1 MARTRK
7 AQGTVRKLGI
17 EGGVWA
23 LVTDE
28 GETIELIE
36 APDALKKNGA
46 RAEVELESEGAEVT
60 IGMTGA
66 AGRVRSH
73 RIL

>member
-1 MARTRK
+1 MGATRRVT
-7 AQGTVRKLGI
+7 GTIRKLGI

-23 LVTDE
+23 LVTDG
-28 GETIELIE
+28 GETIALIA
-36 APDALKKNGA
+36 APDALRENGR
-46 RAEVELESEGAEVT
+46 RAEVELDREGAEVT

-73 RIL
+73 KLL

>member
-1 MARTRK
+1 MGATRRVM
-7 AQGTVRKLGI
+7 GTIRKLGI

-28 GETIELIE
+28 GDTIELIE
-36 APDALKKNGA
+36 APAELCQNGR
-46 RAEVELESEGAEVT
+46 RAEVELDREGAEVT

-73 RIL
+73 RML